1 MKTFYAIGCV
11 ALVLGA
17 CASANTPAQNLAY
30 DRWARCNVP
39 YAQLERVDLDG
50 RITFLATNSSTRQEV
65 VQCLVDAGRA
75 GPPLPEPVW
84 VRPSGGP

>member
-11 ALVLGA
+11 ALALGA

-30 DRWARCNVP
+30 ERWARCRVP
-39 YAQLERVDLDG
+39 YSQLERIDVDG
-50 RITFLATNSSTRQEV
+50 RITFLATNSSGLQEV
-65 VQCLVDAGRA
+65 SQCLAEAGQA
-75 GPPLPEPVW
+75 GPPLPRPVG